1 MPSPLTLRSA
11 RFIGPTDP
19 CFFRPD
25 STAEIVLH
33 RQVTHTATQ
42 PRLCPEPSDWREHQL
57 RQERVGAEQR
67 AEQLRQQAKVVSPP
81 NSPPCDPMC
90 AAGPGSSKP
99 TAFSYSVAP
108 VAWKHGRSA
117 VESYDDSSPAGS
129 ADSDALAFLLHEDA
143 VEMVGVVD
151 DLLRDERAA
160 AVVAPLVLTHDGGT
174 TTISTDGRAGGAL
187 APRSP
192 GRGSVAEC
200 GFLVSRR

>member
-1 MPSPLTLRSA
+1 MPSPLHDTALRT
-11 RFIGPTDP
+11 IGPADP
-19 CFFRPD
+19 CFFRTD

-33 RQVTHTATQ
+33 RQATHTAIQ

-90 AAGPGSSKP
+90 AAGPGSSRP
-99 TAFSYSVAP
+99 TAFSYSAAP
-108 VAWKHGRSA
+108 VAWKQGRSA

-129 ADSDALAFLLHEDA
+129 TDSDALAFLLHEDA
-143 VEMVGVVD
+143 VEMVGAVD
-151 DLLRDERAA
+151 DLRDEHAA
-160 AVVAPLVLTHDGGT
+160 AVVAPSVLTHDGGTT
-174 TTISTDGRAGGAL
+174 TTISTDGRAGSAL
-187 APRSP
+187 
-192 GRGSVAEC
+192 AEC